1 MGISLSS
8 MNDTNIAL
16 SFSGTKETGEKNY
29 FIGKLVDSSDGMS
42 DKNKEKMNARI
53 YAKLKSGKKLT
64 SKEEQYLQSTN
75 PQMYVQYQRI
85 RTMDECME
93 NRLKHARS
101 KEEANEIITSTISNV
116 SDKDPYKQY
125 MVAALNETAKD
136 FRNSKAYAKLP
147 NTKDDANKRNSSRQT
162 SEGQG
167 FSDDSDDSD
176 LMSWSPLQ
184 EIIDALPTFN
194 KTT

>member
-1 MGISLSS
+1 MGIPLSS

-16 SFSGTKETGEKNY
+16 NFNSTNETGEKNY

-101 KEEANEIITSTISNV
+101 KEEANEIITSTISSV

-147 NTKDDANKRNSSRQT
+147 NTKDDAKKQNSSRQT
-162 SEGQG
+162 SDGQD

-194 KTT
+194 KMT

>member
-1 MGISLSS
+1 MGILLSS
-8 MNDTNIAL
+8 MNDRNIAL
-16 SFSGTKETGEKNY
+16 SFSSTNEAGVKNY
-29 FIGKLVDSSDGMS
+29 FIEKLVDSSDGMS
-42 DKNKEKMNARI
+42 DKDKEKMNARI
-53 YAKLKSGKKLT
+53 YAKLKSGKKLS
-64 SKEEQYLQSTN
+64 SKEEQYLRSTN

-85 RTMDECME
+85 RTMSDCME

-101 KEEANEIITSTISNV
+101 KEEANEIITSTISSV

-136 FRNSKAYAKLP
+136 FRNSDTYTKLP
-147 NTKDDANKRNSSRQT
+147 NKKDDAKKRNSSRQAYD
-162 SEGQG
+162 GQD
-167 FSDDSDDSD
+167 FSNDSDDSD

>member
-1 MGISLSS
+1 
-8 MNDTNIAL
+8 MND
-16 SFSGTKETGEKNY
+16 
-29 FIGKLVDSSDGMS
+29 
-42 DKNKEKMNARI
+42 
-53 YAKLKSGKKLT
+53 
-64 SKEEQYLQSTN
+64 
-75 PQMYVQYQRI
+75 
-85 RTMDECME
+85 CME

-101 KEEANEIITSTISNV
+101 KEEANEIITSTISSV

-147 NTKDDANKRNSSRQT
+147 TTKDDAKKRNSSRQT
-162 SEGQG
+162 FDGQD
-167 FSDDSDDSD
+167 FSNDDSDDSD

-194 KTT
+194 KMT

>member
-1 MGISLSS
+1 MGILLSS
-8 MNDTNIAL
+8 MNDRNIAL
-16 SFSGTKETGEKNY
+16 NFSSTNEAGVKNY
-29 FIGKLVDSSDGMS
+29 FIEKLVDSSDGMS
-42 DKNKEKMNARI
+42 DKDKEKMNARI
-53 YAKLKSGKKLT
+53 YAKLKSGKKLS
-64 SKEEQYLQSTN
+64 SKEEQYLRSTN

-85 RTMDECME
+85 RTMSDCME

-101 KEEANEIITSTISNV
+101 KEEANEIITSTISSV

-136 FRNSKAYAKLP
+136 FRNSDAYTKLP
-147 NTKDDANKRNSSRQT
+147 NKKDDAKKRNSSRQAYD
-162 SEGQG
+162 GQD
-167 FSDDSDDSD
+167 FSNDSDDSD

>member
-8 MNDTNIAL
+8 MNDMNIAL
-16 SFSGTKETGEKNY
+16 SFSSTNEAGDKNY
-29 FIGKLVDSSDGMS
+29 FIEKLVDSSDGTS
-42 DKNKEKMNARI
+42 DKDKEKMNARI
-53 YAKLKSGKKLT
+53 YVKLKSGKKLS
-64 SKEEQYLQSTN
+64 SKEEHYLRSTN

-85 RTMDECME
+85 RAMDDCME

-101 KEEANEIITSTISNV
+101 KEEANEIITSTISSV

-136 FRNSKAYAKLP
+136 FRNSDAYAKLP
-147 NTKDDANKRNSSRQT
+147 NKKDDAKKRNSSRQT
-162 SEGQG
+162 FNGQD
-167 FSDDSDDSD
+167 FSTDSDDFD

-184 EIIDALPTFN
+184 EVIDALPTFN
-194 KTT
+194 KMT